1 MFKKRDIILL
11 FIISIIL
18 GIIIVRQFYSQKKVR
33 EVSEP
38 ETGNSMALEVAELI
52 KTNTKMRKEISQLND
67 NLTKLNESTS
77 NSQKASETINEN
89 LNVYQIILG
98 VTDVQGPGVTIT
110 FHDKMESTQIIDLI
124 NAIKN
129 IGAEALSINDRRLG
143 PMTSIE
149 EGVLYPPVTVN
160 VIGNPD
166 LLKDSLVRPGG
177 IIEQIGTGSVEKK
190 DTLYIKAI

>member
-11 FIISIIL
+11 IFISIIL

-38 ETGNSMALEVAELI
+38 EAGNSMALEVAELI
-52 KTNTKMRKEISQLND
+52 KTNAKMRKEISQLND

-77 NSQKASETINEN
+77 NSQKANETINEN

-98 VTDVQGPGVTIT
+98 LTNIQGPGVAII
-110 FHDKMESTQIIDLI
+110 FNNKMESTQIVDLV

-129 IGAEALSINDRRLG
+129 IGAEAISINDKRLG
-143 PMTSIE
+143 PRTSIE
-149 EGVLYPPVTVN
+149 EKVLYPPVKVS
-160 VIGNPD
+160 VIGDAN
-166 LLKDSLVRPGG
+166 LLHDSLVRPGG
-177 IIEQIGTGSVEKK
+177 IIEQIGAGNVEKN
-190 DTLYIKAI
+190 DNIYIKAI